1 MLFRI
6 GSMISKPKNAT
17 LGFRENISR
26 LLNTTNEIRKFD
38 KYGSQWYLM
47 GETEEE
53 AYQYIAID
61 ENNNFTAA
69 AEAVLNTRF
78 KNEKESKYFSAWN
91 GELEHENGASIT
103 LHFNINEWP
112 NWMLEVEYP
121 NETVFERLGKISGLV
136 RIITAISIDLR
147 PNFVTAYAM
156 SYDDAKVFKD
166 RPGVGWMLYLP
177 QTLTAKQVPE
187 AAELIPV
194 TDGDNKQ
201 IGTIIVST
209 TEEFSDENPEH
220 VKRANAIEIRL
231 VDQDLLPRYM
241 DLK

>member
-6 GSMISKPKNAT
+6 SSMISKPENAT
-17 LGFRENISR
+17 IGFRENVSK
-26 LLNTTNEIRKFD
+26 LLGVTNEIRKFD
-38 KYGSQWYLM
+38 KYGSVWYLM
-47 GETEEE
+47 GKTEEE
-53 AYQYIAID
+53 SYQYVAID
-61 ENNNFTAA
+61 ENNNFTSA

-78 KNEKESKYFSAWN
+78 KKEAESRYFSAWN
-91 GELEHENGASIT
+91 GELEHNNGAAMSF
-103 LHFNINEWP
+103 HFNINEWP
-112 NWMLEVEYP
+112 NWMLDIEYP
-121 NETVFERLGKISGLV
+121 NETAGKRLGGGGGLAG
-136 RIITAISIDLR
+136 IITAISNDLR
-147 PNFVTAYAM
+147 PNFISAHSI
-156 SYDDAKVFKD
+156 SYDDSKVFKD

-177 QTLTAKQVPE
+177 KNLTAKQVPE

-194 TDGDNKQ
+194 TDIENKQ
-201 IGTIIVST
+201 LGTIIVST